1 MNPYFMLIPVI
12 LPMAAGTAILVLRPA
27 KRWERETLAMGGV
40 LASSLA
46 IGVLV
51 LMTPVN
57 PLVLYRFG
65 SRMSISLWMDGMS
78 KVFACLI
85 AVLWP
90 LTTLY
95 SFEYMKHEGKEN
107 KFFGYFTITYGVV
120 AGIAMS
126 HSLITLYFFYELM
139 TLATL
144 PLVMH
149 AMDTRAVYAGKKY
162 LFLSMAGAAMVF
174 VSIISLHEYGTTLD
188 FTWGGVVMPGLSHG
202 ESRHLYG
209 AFILAFF
216 GFGVKA
222 AVIPF
227 HSWLPAASVAPTPVS
242 ALLHAVAVVKG
253 GVFALMRVVYWC
265 FGADFL
271 RGTKVQAA
279 AVCICCATILYG
291 SLRALCTQ
299 HLKRRLAYST
309 VSQLS
314 YILMGVMLMTPEGL
328 MAGLTHMVCH
338 ALMKITLFF
347 CAGAILYKSGREYVY
362 QLRGVGKA
370 MPVTMA
376 CFTAA
381 GLGLVGVPLFAGF
394 VSKFMLGLAA
404 AKAGWLGTLGVISL
418 IISAFLTLFY
428 IVLIIGVTWFPVRG
442 REEAQWEHQC
452 DPNWNMKLPLIAI
465 TSMSMFMGICAGPA
479 IRFFE
484 QIAAGKL

>member
-1 MNPYFMLIPVI
+1 MNPYYLLAPVL
-12 LPMAAGTAILVLRPA
+12 LPVMTGAAVLGLRPKERR
-27 KRWERETLAMGGV
+27 KREMLVMGGI
-40 LASSLA
+40 LAASA
-46 IGVLV
+46 VIGALV
-51 LMTPVN
+51 VN
-57 PLVLYRFG
+57 GPKQPLVLYRFG
-65 SRMSISLWMDGMS
+65 GRMNISLGLDGLS
-78 KVFACLI
+78 GVFACLI

-107 KFFGYFTITYGVV
+107 KFFGYFSITYGMV
-120 AGIAMS
+120 AGVALS

-149 AMDTRAVYAGKKY
+149 AMDTRAIYAGKKY
-162 LFLSMAGAAMVF
+162 LLLSMAGAAMVF

-188 FTWGGVVMPGLSHG
+188 FTWGGVTAQGLSH
-202 ESRHLYG
+202 EERRHLYG

-222 AVIPF
+222 AVVPF

-253 GVFALMRVVYWC
+253 DV
-265 FGADFL
+265 
-271 RGTKVQAA
+271 
-279 AVCICCATILYG
+279 
-291 SLRALCTQ
+291 RALCTQ

-314 YILMGVMLMTPEGL
+314 YILMGVMLMTPAGL
-328 MAGLTHMVCH
+328 AAGLTHMVCH

-347 CAGAILYKSGREYVY
+347 CAGAILYKGGREYVY
-362 QLRGVGKA
+362 ELRGVGRA
-370 MPVTMA
+370 MPVTMT
-376 CFTAA
+376 CFTLA

-394 VSKFMLGLAA
+394 VSKFMLGSAA
-404 AKAGWLGTLGVISL
+404 AEAGGLGMLGVVSL
-418 IISAFLTLFY
+418 IISAFFTLFY
-428 IVLIIGVTWFPVRG
+428 MVLIIGAAWFPAEG
-442 REEAQWEHQC
+442 REDPHWNTQC

-465 TSMSMFMGICAGPA
+465 TAMSMVLGLWSGPL
-479 IRFFE
+479 IQVFNR
-484 QIAAGKL
+484 IAAGGL

>member
-1 MNPYFMLIPVI
+1 MSPYFLLVPVL
-12 LPMAAGTAILVLRPA
+12 LPIITGAMVLVIRPKEPG
-27 KRWERETLAMGGV
+27 KRKTLVMGGILAASGAIV
-40 LASSLA
+40 L
-46 IGVLV
+46 LV
-51 LMTPVN
+51 FRSPAG

-65 SRMSISLWMDGMS
+65 SRMSISLGMDGLS

-107 KFFGYFTITYGVV
+107 KFFGYFSITYGVV
-120 AGIAMS
+120 SGVALS
-126 HSLITLYFFYELM
+126 HSIITLYFFYELM

-162 LFLSMAGAAMVF
+162 LLLSMAGAAMVF

-188 FTWGGVVMPGLSHG
+188 FTWGGVIPAGLPH
-202 ESRHLYG
+202 EERRHLYG

-265 FGADFL
+265 FGAEFL
-271 RGTKVQAA
+271 IGTKVQSIAL
-279 AVCICCATILYG
+279 CLCCATILYG

-314 YILMGVMLMTPEGL
+314 YILMGVMLMTPAGL
-328 MAGLTHMVCH
+328 AAGLTHMVCH

-376 CFTAA
+376 CFTLA

-394 VSKFMLGLAA
+394 VSKFMLGSAA
-404 AKAGWLGTLGVISL
+404 AAAGGLGVFGVVCL
-418 IISAFLTLFY
+418 IISAFFTLFY
-428 IVLIIGVTWFPVRG
+428 MVLIIGAAWFPVAG
-442 REEAQWEHQC
+442 KKEPHWETGC
-452 DPNWNMKLPLIAI
+452 DPNWNMKIPLIVI
-465 TSMSMFMGICAGPA
+465 TAMSMVMGLCAGPF
-479 IRFFE
+479 IGVFNR
-484 QIAAGKL
+484 IAAGLL

>member
-1 MNPYFMLIPVI
+1 MNPYYLLVPVL
-12 LPMAAGTAILVLRPA
+12 LPMVTGAAVLGLRPKERRKREILV
-27 KRWERETLAMGGV
+27 MGGI
-40 LASSLA
+40 LAASA
-46 IGVLV
+46 VIGALV
-51 LMTPVN
+51 LNRPGQ

-65 SRMSISLWMDGMS
+65 SRMNISLGLDGLS
-78 KVFACLI
+78 GVFACLI

-90 LTTLY
+90 LTALY

-107 KFFGYFTITYGVV
+107 KFFGYFSITYGVV
-120 AGIAMS
+120 AGVALS

-149 AMDTRAVYAGKKY
+149 AMDTRAIYAGKKY
-162 LFLSMAGAAMVF
+162 LLLSMAGAAMVF

-188 FTWGGVVMPGLSHG
+188 FTWGGVIPQGLSHV
-202 ESRHLYG
+202 ERRHLYG

-222 AVIPF
+222 AVVPF

-265 FGADFL
+265 FGAGFL
-271 RGTKVQAA
+271 IGQAA
-279 AVCICCATILYG
+279 VLCVCCITILYG

-314 YILMGVMLMTPEGL
+314 YILMGVMLMTPAGL
-328 MAGLTHMVCH
+328 AAGLTHMVCH

-347 CAGAILYKSGREYVY
+347 CAGAILYKGGREYVY
-362 QLRGVGKA
+362 ELRGVGRA
-370 MPVTMA
+370 MPVTMT
-376 CFTAA
+376 CFTLA

-394 VSKFMLGLAA
+394 VSKFMLGSAA
-404 AKAGWLGTLGVISL
+404 EEAGGLGMLGVACL
-418 IISAFLTLFY
+418 IISAFFTLFY
-428 IVLIIGVTWFPVRG
+428 MVLIIGAAWFPAEG
-442 REEAQWEHQC
+442 REDSHWNTHC

-465 TSMSMFMGICAGPA
+465 TAMSMVLGLWSGPL
-479 IRFFE
+479 IQVFNR
-484 QIAAGKL
+484 IAAGGM

>member
-1 MNPYFMLIPVI
+1 MNPYYLLVPVL
-12 LPMAAGTAILVLRPA
+12 LPMVTGAAVLGLRPKERRKREMLVMGGILAASAVIGALVLNRP
-27 KRWERETLAMGGV
+27 GQ
-40 LASSLA
+40 
-46 IGVLV
+46 
-51 LMTPVN
+51 

-65 SRMSISLWMDGMS
+65 SRMNISLGLDGLS
-78 KVFACLI
+78 GVFACLI

-90 LTTLY
+90 LTALY

-107 KFFGYFTITYGVV
+107 KFFGYFSITYGVV
-120 AGIAMS
+120 AGVALS

-149 AMDTRAVYAGKKY
+149 AMDTRA
-162 LFLSMAGAAMVF
+162 MVF

-188 FTWGGVVMPGLSHG
+188 FTWGGVIPQGLSHV
-202 ESRHLYG
+202 ERRHLYG

-222 AVIPF
+222 AVVPF

-265 FGADFL
+265 FGAGFL
-271 RGTKVQAA
+271 IGTKVQAA
-279 AVCICCATILYG
+279 VLCVCCITILYG

-314 YILMGVMLMTPEGL
+314 YILMGVMLMTPAGL
-328 MAGLTHMVCH
+328 AAGLTHMVCH

-347 CAGAILYKSGREYVY
+347 CAGAILYKGGREYVY
-362 QLRGVGKA
+362 ELRGVGRA

-376 CFTAA
+376 CFTLA

-394 VSKFMLGLAA
+394 VSKFMLGSAA
-404 AKAGWLGTLGVISL
+404 AEAGGLGMLGVACL
-418 IISAFLTLFY
+418 IISAFFTLFY
-428 IVLIIGVTWFPVRG
+428 MVLIIGAAWFPAEG
-442 REEAQWEHQC
+442 REDSHWNTHC

-465 TSMSMFMGICAGPA
+465 TAMSMVLGLWSGPL
-479 IRFFE
+479 IQVFNR
-484 QIAAGKL
+484 IAAGGM